1 MPRHQFS
8 GEDKVFACNLIGY
21 SSVGSPKAER
31 LQSEYMRR
39 STPKAMWSPFS
50 ASTNTLLDPLLIIDI
65 LRVIN
70 NVQHVIFIGRR
81 GG

>member
-8 GEDKVFACNLIGY
+8 GKDKVFACNLTGY

-39 STPKAMWSPFS
+39 SISKAMSSPYE
-50 ASTNTLLDPLLIIDI
+50 ASIITRLDPLLRIDI